1 MGAGKDLEVCIDRIA
16 TLSGCGR
23 LDDLLSIG
31 AISRSFSTNILKNE
45 VAEGKF

>member
-1 MGAGKDLEVCIDRIA
+1 MGTGKDLEVYIDHVA

-23 LDDLLSIG
+23 LDDLSIG